1 MPAQDKDPLL
11 GTRIREYEILEVI
24 GRGGMGS
31 VYRARHTYLD
41 EERAIK
47 VISARLAGDKD
58 FIDRFIREAKI
69 LTKLQHPNLVQL
81 FEFGTLGEDT
91 FFMVLELIRG
101 QSVFERIHHRGRLPV
116 QESIKIVREAAL
128 GLHNAHQKGIVH
140 RDISPDNLMLV
151 KNEAGEEVT
160 KVLDFGIAKP
170 LFENAQ
176 QFTMINMFIGKPE
189 YCSPEQCGSL
199 EEGET
204 IDRRSDIYSLII
216 TFYQMIAGKLPFY
229 SKSPT
234 GYLVK
239 HLHELP
245 PAVST
250 HFPPGEISEAL
261 DRLILKALSK
271 KRSDRQSSMAD
282 LVSELDALSA
292 PPATVPSRAVI
303 SELHPGEMF
312 AQRYRIEKEIG
323 RGGMGKIYK
332 ATDKILEVPVALK
345 IMELIHHDER
355 SIERFKRE
363 VVVARK
369 VAHPNVCRIYD
380 MGESGG
386 LHYVSMEFL
395 EGRTLAEMLRKEG
408 RFTPEVGIPLLKQV
422 LQALQEAHRVGV
434 VHRDL
439 KPENIMV
446 DLSHRAH
453 IMHFGISISFDVG
466 RLTQTG
472 ALVGTP
478 YYMAPEQFEGKNT
491 DHRADI
497 YSLGVIMFQMFTG
510 RLPFESDT
518 PMAIIFAHLKSEPPK
533 PASIAKDIPPE
544 LEAIILKALQ
554 KDAEQRYQTVRD
566 LLAALE
572 PLLAPTTSLAATSP
586 EQAVHKLLAEQ
597 SYSKAVKFLH
607 TLLKRQPQNQQLKK
621 LLNIA
626 TTEKIKRDI
635 HRTKYL
641 IHKKNLVQ
649 AQLLLEKINRLNPEN
664 TKTISQVRKLQE
676 LLEKSR
682 DEAVTHYLTEAGRL
696 LERKDWTA
704 AESNVESAWNLKP
717 NDDRIAEFRQKL
729 RVRRDKEDEQKQLVD
744 LNEIKEMWFQGRE
757 EEAVAR
763 LNVLLQEHSGFS
775 PALSFRGEILE
786 IQRVRNQEQRIKKEL
801 KQVFAMLQSLNFDRS
816 LSMLEQ
822 ISADIQER
830 PFQIELSRIRNGVRG
845 ISASFADKKFADVQ
859 EVIQLLFSNDPQGW
873 LAPYRSYFSEVEKI
887 AGERGSEIAK
897 EQMHQEVINHDL
909 AETTHLYQREAYQ
922 QALQRINSLLQR
934 EPDLDAAQKL
944 KKAIDSA
951 IQEQKTSSDFQSAFD
966 EGKKYFDQLRWQEA
980 IECWQKALRIYS
992 NQTVREWIAAAEER
1006 LNNERRIR
1014 SEITA
1019 RLGQGAGLI
1028 SSRKY
1033 GEADRLV
1040 AECRKAMTP
1049 EYRLQDL
1056 QQEVERFAQ
1065 RLNEER
1071 DREETRLIAINKE
1084 VEEATH
1090 YYSQK
1095 EYQQALQ
1102 RIDGVLQKEP
1112 ELPAARQLKVEIA
1125 NRVQE
1130 QRATD
1135 NLSGKLQDVIRSLL
1149 EERPHDLIT
1158 ALGYFQA
1165 AANGTAHEKAATALA
1180 EELFQFQKEKDAADL
1195 TTARKRLERLIH
1207 SSPFLKMYEGQ
1218 IRQFLGRLVE
1228 QEKRKAEYTHLV
1240 QDAVQKFQAQRFDRA
1255 LESFQK
1261 LDQMYPG
1268 QSQIQQYISA
1278 SLERIQQIQQT
1289 RVPAAQQPRE
1299 MFPVA
1304 ETAPSV
1310 FKNPLVW
1317 IAVFVVIVLAGTAFW
1332 FLTRK
1337 APPPPPAAMVAVTV
1351 NALPWAH
1358 VKLTPVTEGIQLPQ
1372 IPEEEQVTPCSFT
1385 LAEGE
1390 YTVSLQNDQSTA
1402 PVVKTITVKKDGNNR
1417 FVWTMPSFD
1426 SKEALESIRKKRVQ

>member
-1 MPAQDKDPLL
+1 MPSQDIDPLL

-31 VYRARHTYLD
+31 VYKARHTYLD

-58 FIDRFIREAKI
+58 FVDRFIREAKI
-69 LTKLQHPNLVQL
+69 LIKLQHPNLVQL
-81 FEFGTLGEDT
+81 FEFGTLGDDT

-101 QSVFERIHHRGRLPV
+101 QSVFERIQNRVKLPV
-116 QESIKIVREAAL
+116 QESIKIIREAAL

-151 KNEAGEEVT
+151 KNDQGEEIT

-170 LFENAQ
+170 LFESAQ
-176 QFTMINMFIGKPE
+176 QFTMTNMFIGKPE

-239 HLHELP
+239 HLSEVP
-245 PAVST
+245 PPVST
-250 HFPPGEISEAL
+250 HFPPGEIPEAL

-271 KRSDRQSSMAD
+271 KRSDRQSSMAE

-292 PPATVPSRAVI
+292 PPATVPSKVMI

-422 LQALQEAHRVGV
+422 LQACQEAHRVGV

-453 IMHFGISISFDVG
+453 IMDFGISISFDVG

-518 PMAIIFAHLKSEPPK
+518 PMAIIYAHLKSDPPK
-533 PASIAKDIPPE
+533 PTSIAKDIPSE

-554 KDAEQRYQTVRD
+554 KDATQRYQTVRD

-572 PLLAPTTSLAATSP
+572 PLLAPTTGLSGTSP

-607 TLLKRQPQNQQLKK
+607 TMLKRQPQNQQFKK
-621 LLNIA
+621 LLTIA

-635 HRTKYL
+635 HRAKYL
-641 IHKKNLVQ
+641 IHKKNLIQ
-649 AQLLLEKINRLNPEN
+649 AQLLLEKISRSHPDNP
-664 TKTISQVRKLQE
+664 KAISQVRKLQE

-717 NDDRIAEFRQKL
+717 NDERIVEFRQKL
-729 RVRRDKEDEQKQLVD
+729 RIHKDNEDEQKHLAD
-744 LNEIKEMWFQGRE
+744 LNEIKQMWFQGKG
-757 EEAVAR
+757 EEASAR
-763 LNVLLQEHSGFS
+763 LNTLLEQHPEFR
-775 PALSFRGEILE
+775 PALSFRAEIE
-786 IQRVRNQEQRIKKEL
+786 ESRRVQNEGQRVKREL
-801 KQVFAMLQSLNFDRS
+801 EQVFAPFKTLNFERS
-816 LSMLEQ
+816 SSILDQLL
-822 ISADIQER
+822 AKVQER
-830 PFQIELSRIRNGVRG
+830 PFQMELSRIGNGIRDV
-845 ISASFADKKFADVQ
+845 SASFAARKFADIPA
-859 EVIQLLFSNDPQGW
+859 VIQLLFSNDPHGW
-873 LAPYRSYFSEVEKI
+873 LADYRPYFSDLEKMVN
-887 AGERGSEIAK
+887 ERAHAEA
-897 EQMHQEVINHDL
+897 INHDL

-922 QALQRINSLLQR
+922 QALQRVNSVLQR
-934 EPDLDAAQKL
+934 QPDLDAALKL
-944 KKAIDSA
+944 KNAIDKAIL
-951 IQEQKTSSDFQSAFD
+951 EQKTSAEFQAGFD
-966 EGKKYFDQLRWQEA
+966 EGKRHFDESRWQDA

-992 NQTVREWIAAAEER
+992 NPTVQEWISAAQER
-1006 LNNERRIR
+1006 IDSERRIR
-1014 SEITA
+1014 KEIRS
-1019 RLGQGAGLI
+1019 RLGQGGVLI
-1028 SSRKY
+1028 SSKKY
-1033 GEADRLV
+1033 GEADRLI
-1040 AECRKAMTP
+1040 AECRKTVAS
-1049 EYRLQDL
+1049 ENRLQDL
-1056 QQEVERFAQ
+1056 QVEVDRLAQ
-1065 RLNEER
+1065 RLKEER
-1071 DREETRLIAINKE
+1071 DHEETRLAAINKE

-1090 YYSQK
+1090 YYNQK

-1102 RIDGVLQKEP
+1102 RVDHVLQNEP
-1112 ELPAARQLKVEIA
+1112 ELPGALKLKSDIA

-1130 QRATD
+1130 QRVSD
-1135 NLSGKLQDVIRSLL
+1135 NLTGKLQDVIRALL
-1149 EERPHDLIT
+1149 EERSHDLVT
-1158 ALGYFQA
+1158 ALGPFQS
-1165 AANGTAHEKAATALA
+1165 AANDTTQGRAAGALA
-1180 EELFQFQKEKDAADL
+1180 EELFQFQKEKDAGDL
-1195 TTARKRLERLIH
+1195 TAARKRLEKLIH
-1207 SSPFLKMYEGQ
+1207 SSPFLRIHEGQ
-1218 IRQFLGRLVE
+1218 IRHFLGRLVE

-1240 QDAVQKFQAQRFDRA
+1240 QDAIQKFQAQRFDKA
-1255 LESFQK
+1255 LEAFQK

-1268 QSQIQQYISA
+1268 QPQIQQYISA
-1278 SLERIQQIQQT
+1278 SLERIQQMQKQMKTPSTPI
-1289 RVPAAQQPRE
+1289 PRE
-1299 MFPVA
+1299 LFPVTD
-1304 ETAPSV
+1304 TAPNI

-1317 IAVFVVIVLAGTAFW
+1317 VAVIVMVALAGTVFW
-1332 FLTRK
+1332 FLTRQPVV
-1337 APPPPPAAMVAVTV
+1337 PPQPTMVSVTL
-1351 NALPWAH
+1351 NALPWARI
-1358 VKLTPVTEGIQLPQ
+1358 KLTPVTEGIQLPQ
-1372 IPEEEQVTPCSFT
+1372 IPEEEKVTPCSFV
-1385 LAEGE
+1385 LAEGD
-1390 YTVSLQNDQSTA
+1390 YTVSMQSDPDST
-1402 PVVKTITVKKDGNNR
+1402 PLVKTITVKKGGNNS

-1426 SKEALESIRKKRVQ
+1426 SKEALERIRKNR

>member
-31 VYRARHTYLD
+31 VYKARHVYLD

-58 FIDRFIREAKI
+58 FVDRFIREAKI
-69 LTKLQHPNLVQL
+69 LIKLQHPNLVQL

-101 QSVFERIHHRGRLPV
+101 QSVFERIRNRGRLPV
-116 QESIKIVREAAL
+116 QESIKIIREAAL

-151 KNEAGEEVT
+151 KNEAGEEIT

-170 LFENAQ
+170 LFETAQ
-176 QFTMINMFIGKPE
+176 QFTMTNMFIGKPE

-199 EEGET
+199 EEGEI

-216 TFYQMIAGKLPFY
+216 TFYQMIAGKTPFF
-229 SKSPT
+229 SKNPT

-239 HLHELP
+239 HLSEA
-245 PAVST
+245 PAPVST
-250 HFPPGEISEAL
+250 HFSPGEIPEAL
-261 DRLILKALSK
+261 DRLILKSLSK
-271 KRSDRQSSMAD
+271 KRNDRQASMAE
-282 LVSELDALSA
+282 LVTELDALSA
-292 PPATVPSRAVI
+292 PAVVVVPRTVVSD
-303 SELHPGEMF
+303 LHAGEMF
-312 AQRYRIEKEIG
+312 AHRYRIEKEIG

-355 SIERFKRE
+355 AIERFKRE
-363 VVVARK
+363 VVIARK

-395 EGRTLAEMLRKEG
+395 EGKTLAEMLRKEG

-453 IMHFGISISFDVG
+453 IMDFGISISFDVG

-472 ALVGTP
+472 ALIGTP

-510 RLPFESDT
+510 KLPFESDT
-518 PMAIIFAHLKSEPPK
+518 PMGIIFAHLKSEPPK
-533 PASIAKDIPPE
+533 PTSIAKDIPPE

-566 LLAALE
+566 LLAEIE
-572 PLLAPTTSLAATSP
+572 PLLAPTTSLGVTNP

-607 TLLKRQPQNQQLKK
+607 TMLKRQPQNQKFKK
-621 LLNIA
+621 LLTIA

-649 AQLLLEKINRLNPEN
+649 AQLLLEKINRLHPEN

-676 LLEKSR
+676 LLETSR
-682 DEAVTHYLTEAGRL
+682 DEAVSHYLTEAGRL
-696 LERKDWTA
+696 LDRKDLTG
-704 AESNVESAWNLKP
+704 AESNVESAWSLKP
-717 NDDRIAEFRQKL
+717 NDQRIAEFREKIRVYKDNEGDQKH
-729 RVRRDKEDEQKQLVD
+729 LVD
-744 LNEIKEMWFQGRE
+744 LNEIKQMWFQGKG
-757 EEAVAR
+757 EEASAR
-763 LNVLLQEHSGFS
+763 LNVLLQHSPEFR
-775 PALSFRGEILE
+775 PALSFRAEIEEKRQIENEGQKIKRELE
-786 IQRVRNQEQRIKKEL
+786 
-801 KQVFAMLQSLNFDRS
+801 QVFAPLKTLNFERS
-816 LSMLEQ
+816 FSILDQLS
-822 ISADIQER
+822 ATVKER
-830 PFQIELSRIRNGVRG
+830 PFQMELSRIRNGVQE
-845 ISASFADKKFADVQ
+845 ISASFAGKKFVDVP
-859 EVIQLLFSNDPQGW
+859 EVIQLLYSNDPNGW
-873 LAPYRSYFSEVEKI
+873 LAPYRSSFSDLEKMVKER
-887 AGERGSEIAK
+887 AGMEAIDHE
-897 EQMHQEVINHDL
+897 L

-922 QALQRINSLLQR
+922 QALQKVNSVLQR
-934 EPDLDAAQKL
+934 APDLDAALKL
-944 KKAIDSA
+944 KNAIDRA
-951 IQEQKTSSDFQSAFD
+951 ILEQKTSSDFQAAFD
-966 EGKKYFDQLRWQEA
+966 EGKKHFDELRWQES

-992 NQTVREWIAAAEER
+992 NPTVQEWIAAAQER
-1006 LNNERRIR
+1006 IDTERRIR
-1014 SEITA
+1014 KEISN

-1028 SSRKY
+1028 SSKKY

-1040 AECRKAMTP
+1040 AECRKAITP

-1056 QQEVERFAQ
+1056 HSEIDRLAQ
-1065 RLNEER
+1065 RLKEER
-1071 DREETRLIAINKE
+1071 DREETRLVAINKE

-1090 YYSQK
+1090 YYNQK
-1095 EYQQALQ
+1095 EYHQALQ
-1102 RIDGVLQKEP
+1102 RVDHVLQNEP
-1112 ELPAARQLKVEIA
+1112 ELPGAVKLKSDIA
-1125 NRVQE
+1125 SRIQE
-1130 QRATD
+1130 QRVTE
-1135 NLSGKLQDVIRSLL
+1135 NLTGKLQDVIRAIL
-1149 EERPHDLIT
+1149 EERSQDLVA
-1158 ALGYFQA
+1158 ALGYLQSAANDTSQGRA
-1165 AANGTAHEKAATALA
+1165 AAVLA
-1180 EELFQFQKEKDAADL
+1180 DELFQFQKEKDEGDL
-1195 TTARKRLERLIH
+1195 TACRKRLEKLVH
-1207 SSPFLKMYEGQ
+1207 SSPLLKMYEGQ

-1228 QEKRKAEYTHLV
+1228 QEKRKAEYTRLV
-1240 QDAVQKFQAQRFDRA
+1240 QDAISKFQAQRFDKA
-1255 LESFQK
+1255 LETFQK

-1268 QSQIQQYISA
+1268 QPQIQQYISA
-1278 SLERIQQIQQT
+1278 SLERIQQMQQSKS
-1289 RVPAAQQPRE
+1289 PATPIPRE
-1299 MFPVA
+1299 ILPV
-1304 ETAPSV
+1304 TDTTPSI

-1317 IAVFVVIVLAGTAFW
+1317 VAVFVIVALAGTAFW

-1337 APPPPPAAMVAVTV
+1337 PSSPPPPAMVSVTL
-1351 NALPWAH
+1351 NALPWAR
-1358 VKLTPVTEGIQLPQ
+1358 VKLTPVTEGIQPPQ
-1372 IPEEEQVTPCSFT
+1372 IPEEEAVTPCSFV
-1385 LAEGE
+1385 LAEGD
-1390 YTVSLQNDQSTA
+1390 YTVSMQSDTGST
-1402 PVVKTITVKKDGNNR
+1402 PLVKTITVKQGGNNS

-1426 SKEALESIRKKRVQ
+1426 SKQALERIHKNRSK